1 MDYIENDNDHI
12 GGTTQQLRN
21 AIEQSVRGW
30 VLSAPEYLHGEDSR
44 AEVIEDLTQHLYG
57 NVVMALR
64 FGANTQEAR
73 NAAMYQGMADAKVNR
88 DCPHGYR
95 YGNMYGCPTC

>member
-30 VLSAPEYLHGEDSR
+30 ISTTSEFHYDSTNAR
-44 AEVIEDLTQHLYG
+44 AEVIEDLTQHLFG

-64 FGANTQEAR
+64 FALKTDHDG
-73 NAAMYQGMADAKVNR
+73 
-88 DCPHGYR
+88 PHEYR
-95 YGNMYGCPTC
+95 YGFMNGCSIC

>member
-30 VLSAPEYLHGEDSR
+30 VNSEKKDSMWQVER
-44 AEVIEDLTQHLYG
+44 DGMIEDLTQHLFG

-64 FGANTQEAR
+64 FGTDIKTLCVHGFPFGQDQA
-73 NAAMYQGMADAKVNR
+73 GI
-88 DCPHGYR
+88 PHSITRCGS
-95 YGNMYGCPTC
+95 MPI